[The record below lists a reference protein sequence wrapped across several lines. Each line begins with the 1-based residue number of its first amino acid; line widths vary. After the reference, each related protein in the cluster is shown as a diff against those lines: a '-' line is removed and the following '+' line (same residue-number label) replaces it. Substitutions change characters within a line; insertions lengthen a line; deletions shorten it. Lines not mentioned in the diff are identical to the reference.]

1 MKANQA
7 SGTSKH
13 RPRRGDDSGAGDAW
27 CQLLGLNDQLRFE
40 PHDIAAQ
47 LDARGRYD
55 VPLDEE
61 FPLLIKLFRYTSR
74 RHTRGATWHE
84 RLELFLPLD
93 GPARFRMGEQE
104 VELQAGELLVVD
116 NLKLH
121 HVVDFPGFDTRVIVI
136 SFLPEFVYSLGSP
149 SHDYAFLLPFYS
161 KVERRPHVVRSTDAA
176 APEVHGAL
184 VRLLQCYFGGA
195 AKPFY
200 EAGSKAFLLEL
211 LYHLA
216 AHFRA
221 SAVVK
226 WEFMRQQE
234 RSLRLKKLFDHISAR
249 AAEKLSVGAAARLV
263 GMSAPQFM
271 KTFKQV
277 AGMTLVAYLNHV
289 RLARAARLL
298 RETNRSIADIAD
310 ATGFS
315 DQSYFDKRF
324 KRAFGLTPKT
334 FRAEAVR

>member
-1 MKANQA
+1 MSAARAKPIATRPSRIA
-7 SGTSKH
+7 DGAWPRLREICH
-13 RPRRGDDSGAGDAW
+13 R
-27 CQLLGLNDQLRFE
+27 LRFE
-40 PHDIAAQ
+40 PHDIARQ

-61 FPLLIKLFRYTSR
+61 FPLLIKLFHYTSR
-74 RHTRGATWHE
+74 GHTRGATWHE

-93 GPARFRMGEQE
+93 GSARFRMGDQE

-121 HVVDFPGFDTRVIVI
+121 HVVDFLGFDTRVIVI

-161 KVERRPHVVRSTDAA
+161 KVERRPHVVRATDPA

-184 VRLLQCYFGGA
+184 ERLLQCYFTGA
-195 AKPFY
+195 AKSFY
-200 EAGSKAFLLEL
+200 QAGSKAFLLEL

-216 AHFRA
+216 THFRA
-221 SAVVK
+221 SEVVK

-234 RSLRLKKLFDHISAR
+234 RSLRLKKLFDYINAH
-249 AAEKLSVGAAARLV
+249 AAEKLSVGASARIV
-263 GMSAPQFM
+263 GMSTPQFM

-277 AGMTLVAYLNHV
+277 AGLTLVAYLNHV
-289 RLARAARLL
+289 RLANGARLL
-298 RETNRSIADIAD
+298 RETTRSIADIAN

-324 KRAFGLTPKT
+324 KRAFGKTPKE
-334 FRAEAVR
+334 FRAQSAGQ